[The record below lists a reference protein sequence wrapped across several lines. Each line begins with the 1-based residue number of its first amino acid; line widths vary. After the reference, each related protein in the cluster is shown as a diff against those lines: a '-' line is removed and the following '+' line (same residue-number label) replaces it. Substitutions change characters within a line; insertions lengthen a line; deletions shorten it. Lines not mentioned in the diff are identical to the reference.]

1 MTTAQ
6 SDPSDPATWDDQAI
20 TKISIAHMTK
30 RGGLPPYVAERMRF
44 IGTLTEATEPDCN
57 IGEGLE
63 TRDEKGNFIEGV
75 IIGFQSLAFEWL
87 NTDSGI
93 AAMRYLRRLIEK
105 PIYPAE
111 VEN

>member
-1 MTTAQ
+1 MTR
-6 SDPSDPATWDDQAI
+6 
-20 TKISIAHMTK
+20 ISVVHMTMK
-30 RGGLPPYVAERMRF
+30 GLLPKYVGERMRF
-44 IGTLTEATEPDCN
+44 IGTLTEATEPDYN